1 MDLESPPAH
10 HRLYEQV
17 AGRITAAIDSGVLR
31 PGDRL
36 PSIRRLSEQ
45 HRVSVSTVLQAYAQ
59 LESAGVLE
67 ARPQSGHYV
76 RARRALPEPRCAPHP
91 PAGNSPVS
99 LRSLLAGVYSECLHG
114 GVGFGAAYTP
124 FRLLPTR
131 RLGRLLA
138 EEARSADHCGA
149 EYDPPPG
156 HPPLRQQIARR
167 SLEWGCT
174 LSPDDLITTYGATEA
189 LNLCLMAVARRGD
202 IVAVESPTFFGI
214 LQMLEAHGLR
224 ALEIPCDARDG
235 MRLDALESGIRRH
248 RVAAVLAL
256 TNFSNP
262 LGSCMPDENKEKLVG
277 ILARK
282 EIPLVED
289 DVFGDLHFGP
299 TRPRVAKSFD
309 RRGLVLLCGSFSKTL
324 AHGYRVGWVAP
335 GRFQDRVQML
345 KFSQTVATTTLPQRA
360 IAKFLEGGGYDRHL
374 RTLRRMLAA
383 SMHRTMTGVS
393 EYFPQGTRLSNPK
406 GGMLLWVELPKKV
419 SALELHRRALQER
432 ISIVPGPLFSA
443 RQRLDNFIRLN
454 AAQEWDGRVEA
465 ALARLGQLT
474 AELCGSG

>member
-1 MDLESPPAH
+1 MDLESIPSRP
-10 HRLYEQV
+10 RLYEQV

-76 RARRALPEPRCAPHP
+76 RARRDLPEPRCAPHP
-91 PAGNSPVS
+91 PEGGSPVN
-99 LRSLLAGVYSECLHG
+99 LRSLVASVYSECLHAS
-114 GVGFGAAYTP
+114 VGFGAAYTP

-138 EEARSADHCGA
+138 AAAREASHSGA
-149 EYDPPPG
+149 EYDEPPG
-156 HPPLRQQIARR
+156 YLPLRQQIARR
-167 SLEWGCT
+167 SLEWGCA

-202 IVAVESPTFFGI
+202 IVAVESPTFFGV

-224 ALEIPCDARDG
+224 ALEIPCDTRDG
-235 MRLDALESGIRRH
+235 MRLDALEAGIRRH
-248 RVAAVLAL
+248 KIAAVLAV

-262 LGSCMPDENKEKLVG
+262 LGSCMPDEAKEKLVG

-282 EIPLVED
+282 EIPLIED
-289 DVFGDLHFGP
+289 DIFGDLHYGP
-299 TRPRVAKSFD
+299 TRPRVAKGFD

-335 GRFQDRVQML
+335 GRYQDRVQML

-360 IAKFLEGGGYDRHL
+360 IAKFIEGAGYDRHV
-374 RTLRRMLAA
+374 RTLRRMLAS
-383 SMHRTMTGVS
+383 SMHRMVNGVS
-393 EYFPQGTRLSNPK
+393 EYFPAGTRLTQPK
-406 GGMLLWVELPKKV
+406 GGMVLWVELPRKV
-419 SALELHRRALQER
+419 SALDLHRRALEER
-432 ISIVPGPLFSA
+432 ISIAPGPIFSA
-443 RQRLDNFIRLN
+443 RQRLENFVRLN
-454 AAQEWDGRVEA
+454 AAQEWDARVEA
-465 ALARLGQLT
+465 ALARLGQLSS
-474 AELCGSG
+474 ELAAK

>member
-1 MDLESPPAH
+1 MELDAPPAQP
-10 HRLYEQV
+10 RLYEQV

-36 PSIRRLSEQ
+36 PSIRKLSEQ
-45 HRVSVSTVLQAYAQ
+45 HQVSVSTVLQAYAQ

-91 PAGNSPVS
+91 PEGGSPVS
-99 LRSLLAGVYSECLHG
+99 LRSPVMEVYSECLHAS
-114 GVGFGAAYTP
+114 VGFGAAYTP

-138 EEARSADHCGA
+138 AEARAAEHGGA
-149 EYDPPPG
+149 EFDPPSG
-156 HPPLRQQIARR
+156 HLPLRQQIARR
-167 SLEWGCT
+167 SLEWGCA
-174 LSPDDLITTYGATEA
+174 LAPDELITTYGATEA

-202 IVAVESPTFFGI
+202 VVAVESPTFFGV

-235 MRLDALESGIRRH
+235 LRLDALEASIRRH
-248 RVAAVLAL
+248 KVAAVLAV

-277 ILARK
+277 LLSRR
-282 EIPLVED
+282 EIPLIED
-289 DVFGDLHFGP
+289 DVFGDLHHGP

-309 RRGLVLLCGSFSKTL
+309 RRGLVLLCGSFTKTVSQ
-324 AHGYRVGWVAP
+324 GFRVGFVAP
-335 GRFQDRVQML
+335 GRYQERVQML

-360 IAKFLEGGGYDRHL
+360 IARFLEGAGYDRHL
-374 RTLRRMLAA
+374 RSLQRALAS
-383 SMHRTMTGVS
+383 SMHRTVHGVG
-393 EYFPQGTRLSNPK
+393 EYFPAGTRLTQPK
-406 GGMLLWVELPKKV
+406 GGMVLWVELPRKV
-419 SALELHRRALQER
+419 SALELHRRALEER
-432 ISIVPGPLFSA
+432 ISTAPGPIFSA
-443 RQRLDNFIRLN
+443 RQRFENFIRLN
-454 AAQEWDGRVEA
+454 AAQEWDARVEA
-465 ALARLGQLT
+465 ALARLGQL
-474 AELCGSG
+474 ASELAR